1 MRNLFVMLLL
11 AVFLLVIPLYTWAQS
26 SSVNLSLPSTPG
38 SYASD
43 RIRTADNVECSMAIG
58 GSTNVEFGV
67 VGVINQNGPFYN
79 NQGIY
84 PEGYDP
90 SGLVKDVG
98 VYAKITIPLNA
109 PKQRLDCNKLYQ
121 LELERTRMEI
131 QRLKQ
136 EVANLRE
143 LKFEGDQ

>member
-1 MRNLFVMLLL
+1 M
-11 AVFLLVIPLYTWAQS
+11 AWAQS
-26 SSVNLSLPSTPG
+26 SSLNLNLPSTPG

-43 RIRTADNVECSMAIG
+43 RIRTSENVECSMAIG
-58 GSTNVEFGV
+58 GSVNVEFGV

-79 NQGIY
+79 NQGLY

-90 SGLVKDVG
+90 DGIVKDVG

-109 PKQRLDCNKLYQ
+109 PKTRLDCNRLYQ

-131 QRLKQ
+131 QKLKAEMQ
-136 EVANLRE
+136 QLRN
-143 LKFEGDQ
+143 LKFEGDE

>member
-1 MRNLFVMLLL
+1 MSSM
-11 AVFLLVIPLYTWAQS
+11 AWAQS
-26 SSVNLSLPSTPG
+26 SSLSLNLPSTPG

-43 RIRTADNVECSMAIG
+43 RIRTSENVECSMAIG
-58 GSTNVEFGV
+58 GSVNVEFGV

-79 NQGIY
+79 NQGLY

-90 SGLVKDVG
+90 DGIVKDVG

-109 PKQRLDCNKLYQ
+109 PKTRLDCNRLYQ

-131 QRLKQ
+131 QKLKAEMQ
-136 EVANLRE
+136 QLRN
-143 LKFEGDQ
+143 LKFEGDE

>member
-1 MRNLFVMLLL
+1 MKRFLLL
-11 AVFLLVIPLYTWAQS
+11 MMFSASAWGQS
-26 SSVNLSLPSTPG
+26 SSLNLNLPATPG

-43 RIRTADNVECSMAIG
+43 RIRTQDNVECSMAIG

-67 VGVINQNGPFYN
+67 VGLINQNGPFYN
-79 NQGIY
+79 NQGLY

-90 SGLVKDVG
+90 NGVVKDVG

>member
-1 MRNLFVMLLL
+1 MIRFIILMMISVN
-11 AVFLLVIPLYTWAQS
+11 VFADS
-26 SSVNLSLPSTPG
+26 SSLNLNLPSTPG

-43 RIRTADNVECSMAIG
+43 RIRADNVECSMAIG
-58 GSTNVEFGV
+58 GSTNLEFGV

-79 NQGIY
+79 NSGVQ
-84 PEGYDP
+84 PEGYDD

-109 PKQRLDCNKLYQ
+109 PKTRLNCNRLYE
-121 LELERTRMEI
+121 LELQVKQMEV

-136 EVANLRE
+136 EIANLRA
-143 LKFEGDQ
+143 LKFEGDE

>member
-1 MRNLFVMLLL
+1 MIRFIILMMISVN
-11 AVFLLVIPLYTWAQS
+11 VFADS
-26 SSVNLSLPSTPG
+26 SSLNLNLPSTPG

-43 RIRTADNVECSMAIG
+43 RIRADNVECSMAIG
-58 GSTNVEFGV
+58 GSTNLEFGV

-79 NQGIY
+79 NSGVQ
-84 PEGYDP
+84 PEGYDN

-109 PKQRLDCNKLYQ
+109 PKTRLNCNRLYE
-121 LELERTRMEI
+121 LELQVKQMEV

-136 EVANLRE
+136 EIANLRA
-143 LKFEGDQ
+143 LKFEGDE